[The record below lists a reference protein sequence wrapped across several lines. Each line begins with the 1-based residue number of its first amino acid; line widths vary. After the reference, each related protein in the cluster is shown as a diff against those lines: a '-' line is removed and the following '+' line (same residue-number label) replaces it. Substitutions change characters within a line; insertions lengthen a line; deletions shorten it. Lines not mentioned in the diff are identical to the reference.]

1 MTVTDLPPPM
11 TPQPSRGWRKLGR
24 RLLEPS
30 PGTSRRMPLGPTAG
44 IRLEAQPNM
53 TVDLWVG
60 LYESELSRHFRAI
73 CQPGMRCVEVG
84 SLNALYALMFAK
96 LCRAPV
102 VAYEPDPDAHER
114 CKRNLALNP
123 DLARLVTLRSVAVGP
138 TTGGGLVTLD
148 DDLEGAHVDFILID
162 VDRAEAGVLAGATSV
177 LMHQR
182 PRLIVECHSAGLER
196 ACGDLLL
203 DHGYQP
209 RVVTQRRLLPQNR
222 RLAHNTW
229 LVA

>member
-1 MTVTDLPPPM
+1 MTVTDLPPAT
-11 TPQPSRGWRKLGR
+11 TPRPSRGWRKLGR
-24 RLLEPS
+24 RLLEPR

-44 IRLEAQPNM
+44 IRLEAQPDM
-53 TVDLWVG
+53 SVDLWVG
-60 LYESELSRHFRAI
+60 LWESELSRHFRAI

-102 VAYEPDPDAHER
+102 VAYEPDPGAEER
-114 CKRNLALNP
+114 CQRNLALNP
-123 DLARLVTLRSVAVGP
+123 DLAPFVTLRPVAVGP
-138 TTGGGLVTLD
+138 ATCGGVVALD
-148 DDLEGAHVDFILID
+148 DDLEGERVDFILID
-162 VDRAEAGVLAGATSV
+162 VDRAEAGVLAGATG
-177 LMHQR
+177 LLLHQH

-203 DHGYQP
+203 ELGYQP
-209 RVVTQRRLLPQNR
+209 HVLTQRRLLPQNR
-222 RLAHNTW
+222 GIPHNRW